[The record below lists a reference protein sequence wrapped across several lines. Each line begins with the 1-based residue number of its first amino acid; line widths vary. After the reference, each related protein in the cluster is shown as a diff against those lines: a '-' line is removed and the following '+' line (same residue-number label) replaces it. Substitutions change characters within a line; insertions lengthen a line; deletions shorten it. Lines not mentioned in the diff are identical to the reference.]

1 MKTSEQISAFLDM
14 LREARMDHNIAVQ
27 QESDADK
34 ETQDIMHWSE
44 FEGGQ
49 ASKDV
54 KAAVLD
60 AQSLVR
66 QHRRRAKNTAE
77 ILKTVASWVDSNEQI
92 VRSLERLL
100 VEVCKAEKNT
110 ESRSYMEKTDIIAR
124 TLSTL
129 DRRKE
134 DECAGSG
141 L

>member
-1 MKTSEQISAFLDM
+1 MRTSEQIAAFLDM

-34 ETQDIMHWSE
+34 ETQDIMHWSG

-110 ESRSYMEKTDIIAR
+110 ESRNYMEKTDIIAR

>member
-49 ASKDV
+49 ASQDV

-60 AQSLVR
+60 AQSSVR
-66 QHRRRAKNTAE
+66 QHRRQAKNTAE
-77 ILKTVASWVDSNEQI
+77 ILKPVVSWVDSNEQI
-92 VRSLERLL
+92 VKSLERLL
-100 VEVCKAEKNT
+100 GEVRKAEKNT
-110 ESRSYMEKTDIIAR
+110 DSRSYMEKTDIIAR